1 MPTTSRSSTKKAKRK
16 TKRKTRPKKI
26 VSLLRECSVKY
37 LKHGKLKLNGES
49 VMGLFDPYNGIE
61 IEKENGDILI
71 LQHEVGHMWAND
83 HVRAL
88 LYAKGYT
95 KKQVF
100 DIEEVF
106 VNMLPLYI
114 EICKRNDI
122 L

>member
-1 MPTTSRSSTKKAKRK
+1 MPTTSRSSKKRK